1 MNTVKEALSNE
12 LITLKNARD
21 ILQYSYDKCSLIGV
35 KTGLTYEEMES
46 YEALTSRFA
55 RLSDIIIQ
63 KIFRFFD
70 ILNLEATGTVRDR
83 INRAE
88 KMGVI
93 ESADKFVEIRILR
106 NDIAHEYKSETIYEI
121 FEQVLEFTPILL
133 KSVEGILTYSERY
146 VGEGERV

>member
-1 MNTVKEALSNE
+1 MNTVKEAFRQE
-12 LITLKNARD
+12 LITLEKARD
-21 ILQYSYDKCSLIGV
+21 IMQYSYDKCSQIGV

-46 YEALTSRFA
+46 FEALTSRFA

-70 ILNLEATGTVRDR
+70 TLNLEAPGTVRDR

-93 ESADKFVEIRILR
+93 ESADKFIDIRILR
-106 NDIAHEYKSETIYEI
+106 NDIAHEYKSETIYDI
-121 FEQVLEFTPILL
+121 FEQVMELTPPLL
-133 KSVEGILTYSERY
+133 KSVGSILACSEKY
-146 VGEGERV
+146 IG

>member
-1 MNTVKEALSNE
+1 MNTVKQALNNE
-12 LITLKNARD
+12 LIILKNARD
-21 ILQYSYDKCSLIGV
+21 ILKHSYDKCSLIGI

-63 KIFRFFD
+63 KIFRYFD
-70 ILNLEATGTVRDR
+70 TLNLEAAGTVRDR

-88 KMGVI
+88 KTGVI

-121 FEQVLEFTPILL
+121 FEQVLKLTPTLL
-133 KSVEGILTYSERY
+133 KSVENILTYSEP
-146 VGEGERV
+146 